1 MCWLFIKAMKLTD
14 ILRWICAYT
23 ILLKLAVFYEKEV
36 DAKVGML
43 SSLLEPIIMLI
54 LGLGVGILVA
64 GVLLPIYNLAS
75 AV

>member
-1 MCWLFIKAMKLTD
+1 M
-14 ILRWICAYT
+14 
-23 ILLKLAVFYEKEV
+23 FYEKEV
-36 DAKVGML
+36 DAKVATL